1 MIYSFYIYIKNKF
14 FEKRQP
20 VIKIDNA
27 YSVVLNLGYLPEDG
41 TIV

>member
-14 FEKRQP
+14 FEKKQP
-20 VIKIDNA
+20 IVKIDSNH
-27 YSVVLNLGYLPEDG
+27 SVILNLGYLPEDG